1 MKFEHVVIVND
12 PQNPL
17 IENLSREQLWFGLL
31 CRVENP
37 APFLPGLESCQV
49 LERWPDGMLRELDF
63 GALRIRDRVTLDP
76 MISVSFEAE
85 KCAQHA
91 GGNLTIC
98 IEEPASDQL
107 VLRFVYRT
115 TQPDTE
121 DGSTMYADLVKSA
134 YEQSDIDTVRVIR
147 EIVASGSM
155 Q

>member
-1 MKFEHVVIVND
+1 MKFEHVVVVND

-17 IENLSREQLWFGLL
+17 VEDLSREQLWFGLL

-37 APFLPGLESCQV
+37 APFLPGLEGCQV

-63 GALRIRDRVTLDP
+63 GSLQIRDRVTIDP
-76 MISVSFEAE
+76 MISVNFEAE
-85 KCAQHA
+85 QCAQHA
-91 GGNLTIC
+91 GGSLNIR
-98 IEEPASDQL
+98 IEEPGKGQL
-107 VLRFVYRT
+107 VLRFTYQT

-121 DGSTMYADLVKSA
+121 DGSTMYANLVKSA

-147 EIVASGSM
+147 EIVAIDRM